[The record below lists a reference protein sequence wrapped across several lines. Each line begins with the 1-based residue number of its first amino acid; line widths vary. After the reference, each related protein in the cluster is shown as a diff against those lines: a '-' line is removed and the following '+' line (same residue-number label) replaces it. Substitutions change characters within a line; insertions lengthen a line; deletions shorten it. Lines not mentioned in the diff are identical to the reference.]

1 MVHTDMM
8 KRDHH
13 ESIDATNTDVHN
25 DINADVDETASSR
38 ESGQNLSDTESEKT
52 QSRRTPVFSKYAMLL
67 EPIMFVYALYMG
79 AVFPL
84 MDQFVRAQISSKYN
98 TSGGHNSTHIPGVC
112 SRNSSRHRNDEVDA
126 EASRWMLYTN
136 AAAYLPGVV
145 SLWMLGPYSDRQGRK
160 VAIIV
165 PQIGTLLRCISA
177 LAVIY
182 FDLPLYVMLIGAFIE
197 GASGGI
203 FMVVSAGF
211 SYVADITKHENRS
224 FRITVLDSFF
234 SIGITVSQ
242 VATGYL
248 IASVGYFYPFLI
260 LTAIILLDLVVAAI
274 FLPETVTKD
283 PLVRFWSLGHF
294 RKAFNLYFR
303 DNGTGRRWK
312 LLLSLVIV
320 FLSCSVTYASF
331 DIQTFYLIDVPFCLS
346 SIQIGYFGAM
356 LSCISAPVSMLM
368 TKFTL
373 SIFGDSGLLLI
384 GAISTTCY
392 EVVMT
397 FSTRRFLIFMGKFHY
412 CDLCLYFLLNYDQCL
427 KSDGDCDFCDCNAH

>member
-1 MVHTDMM
+1 MVHTDTM
-8 KRDHH
+8 KRDHQ
-13 ESIDATNTDVHN
+13 ESIAATDTDVHN
-25 DINADVDETASSR
+25 EITAHVDETASSR

-52 QSRRTPVFSKYAMLL
+52 GCQRKTVFSKYAMLL
-67 EPIMFVYALYMG
+67 EPIMFVYALYVG
-79 AVFPL
+79 SIFPL

-98 TSGGHNSTHIPGVC
+98 SSGGHNSSHILSVC

-126 EASRWMLYTN
+126 ESSRWMLYTN
-136 AAAYLPGVV
+136 AAALLPGVV
-145 SLWMLGPYSDRQGRK
+145 SLWMLGPYSDKQGRK

-165 PQIGTLLRCISA
+165 PQLGSLLRCISV

-182 FDLPLYVMLIGAFIE
+182 FELPLYVILIGAFIE
-197 GASGGI
+197 GASGGL

-211 SYVADITKHENRS
+211 SYVADITNHENRS
-224 FRITVLDSFF
+224 FRITVLDSCI
-234 SIGITVSQ
+234 SLGITVSQ
-242 VATGYL
+242 IAAGYL
-248 IASVGYFYPFLI
+248 IATVGYLYPFLI
-260 LTAIILLDLVVAAI
+260 LTVIILLDLVVAAF

-320 FLSCSVTYASF
+320 FFSCSVTYASF

-384 GAISTTCY
+384 GAVSTTSY

-397 FSTRRFLIFMGKFHY
+397 FSTKTFLIFMGKFR
-412 CDLCLYFLLNYDQCL
+412 
-427 KSDGDCDFCDCNAH
+427 

>member
-1 MVHTDMM
+1 MVHTAMM
-8 KRDHH
+8 KRDNH
-13 ESIDATNTDVHN
+13 ENIDATNTDVHD
-25 DINADVDETASSR
+25 DISADVDETASSR
-38 ESGQNLSDTESEKT
+38 ESGQNLPDTESEKT
-52 QSRRTPVFSKYAMLL
+52 GSQRKPVFSRYAMLL

-79 AVFPL
+79 SIFPL
-84 MDQFVRAQISSKYN
+84 MDQFVRAQISSTYN
-98 TSGGHNSTHIPGVC
+98 ASGGHNSPHIPSVC
-112 SRNSSRHRNDEVDA
+112 SKNSSRHRNDEVDA
-126 EASRWMLYTN
+126 EASRWMLYTTT
-136 AAAYLPGVV
+136 AALLPGIV

-165 PQIGTLLRCISA
+165 PQLGTLLRCISV

-182 FDLPLYVMLIGAFIE
+182 FDLPLYVILMGAFIE
-197 GASGGI
+197 GACGGI

-211 SYVADITKHENRS
+211 SYVADITTHENRS
-224 FRITVLDSFF
+224 FRITVLDSCI

-260 LTAIILLDLVVAAI
+260 LTAIVLLSLVAAAI

-320 FLSCSVTYASF
+320 FFSCSVTYASF
-331 DIQTFYLIDVPFCLS
+331 DVQTFYLIDVPFCLS

-384 GAISTTCY
+384 GAVSTTSY

-397 FSTRRFLIFMGKFHY
+397 FSTKTFLIFMGKFR
-412 CDLCLYFLLNYDQCL
+412 
-427 KSDGDCDFCDCNAH
+427 